1 MPAQPIGLAVF
12 GAGRIGTV
20 HAHNAANLPD
30 VKLVGVADIDR
41 AAAQRL
47 VDTTNAGRV
56 DSAAAFLTDPSVSG
70 VVIATPTASHA
81 ALIEQAAAFD
91 KHVLCEK
98 PISLDLATTQAAIAR
113 AQRAKIILQV
123 GFQRRFDA
131 QFQFARRSVESG
143 ELGTP
148 RFLRLVGRDH
158 RMPSLDYLRT
168 SGGQF
173 KDQMIHEF
181 DLARWLMAPAFVVEV
196 FAAGSA
202 VIEPALAQFGD
213 ADTTVAVLRFNSGAL
228 GIIDGSREAV
238 YGYDV
243 RGEIVGS
250 KGMVLFGDERLTS
263 GKVLDTSAATAEVES
278 FVERFEVAYR
288 AELADFVDAIAGE
301 RAPRVGGSDA
311 LDALRLAE
319 AATRSFQE
327 HRPITLSETIDG

>member
-20 HAHNAANLPD
+20 HARNAANLAN

-47 VDTTNAGRV
+47 VEAAKAGRI
-56 DSAAAFLTDPSVSG
+56 DSSAALLTDPSVSG

-81 ALIEQAAAFD
+81 ALIEQAAASG

-98 PISLDLATTQAAIAR
+98 PISLDLATTEAAIAGAER
-113 AQRAKIILQV
+113 ANIILQV

-143 ELGTP
+143 ELGSP

-181 DLARWLMAPAFVVEV
+181 DLARWLMAPASVIEV

-202 VIEPALAQFGD
+202 LIEPALAQFGD

-228 GIIDGSREAV
+228 AVIDGSREAA

-243 RGEIVGS
+243 RGEMVGS

-263 GKVLDTSAATAEVES
+263 GKLLDGSAATAEVES
-278 FVERFEVAYR
+278 FVERFEVAYK
-288 AELADFVDAIAGE
+288 AELADFVDAIAGA
-301 RAPRVGGSDA
+301 RAPRVGGGDA
-311 LDALRLAE
+311 LEALRLAE

-327 HRPITLSETIDG
+327 HRPIKLSERTDG